1 MDPSHLDLLVTDEM
15 DIALRLSYL
24 KHAAAGLSGAGG
36 AGTDEREAR
45 RKEKKAQKDLKV

>member
-1 MDPSHLDLLVTDEM
+1 MESSHLDLLVTDEL
-15 DIALRLSYL
+15 DIALRLNYL
-24 KHAAAGLSGAGG
+24 KHAVASVSGTAG

>member
-1 MDPSHLDLLVTDEM
+1 MDPSHLDLLVNDEL

-24 KHAAAGLSGAGG
+24 KHAAAGVSGAVG
-36 AGTDEREAR
+36 AGSDEREAR